1 MVRQICRLSTTRNFQ
16 YSIFFLIFH
25 YPTHS
30 VLTFCLPKK
39 LLFVYLQLPK
49 YPFCLPSYSIIV
61 LLYYL
66 CIVLK
71 VLFVYP
77 LKNTFYLQPRITCVL
92 FFCQLKKLFV
102 YHFKT
107 TFYVPPRI
115 TCCLFLWTTSTY
127 SPFQHIAKD
136 YICHT
141 Q

>member
-1 MVRQICRLSTTRNFQ
+1 VVRQIFWLSVTRNFH
-16 YSIFFLIFH
+16 YGIFFIIVH

-49 YPFCLPSYSIIV
+49 YPFCLPI
-61 LLYYL
+61 LNFLYYL

-77 LKNTFYLQPRITCVL
+77 IKNTFYLQPRIMCIC
-92 FFCQLKKLFV
+92 FCQLQELFV

-115 TCCLFLWTTSTY
+115 TCCLFLLTTYTY
-127 SPFQHIAKD
+127 SPFQHITASFL
-136 YICHT
+136 
-141 Q
+141 